1 MTLREFARALRKNW
15 WMILGLAIVSTA
27 LSAGLAA
34 SATPMYE
41 GTVTFFA
48 RTPPTV
54 ESDPLQGDQFGQQRV
69 NSYVKLLGSERLARN
84 IIDDESDLD
93 LSVSELMRTIEGTAD
108 LNTVL
113 LTASVRDSS
122 PARADVILTLLSE
135 EFPALVTE
143 IESNGT
149 TQQAPVELEVVSGP
163 LVKPFP
169 VSPVKRVWIAV
180 GLLLGLVLGTGLA
193 LLRALLDRTVRTD
206 EALQTSSG
214 IPVLGWI
221 PLDKASRKQRRFV
234 EHDSGPTLEA
244 FRKLRTNL
252 QFVDIEEPVR
262 VFVVTSAVAGEGK
275 STTATYLAISFA
287 RAGKRVLLVEA
298 DLRRP
303 EIAKSLNLEG
313 SVGLTNVLV
322 GQVELRDVVQPWGQF
337 GLHVLASGPI
347 PPNPAELIG
356 SQHMAEVVKQ
366 ARRAYDFV
374 IIDTAP
380 LLPVTDGAVAA
391 AQADG
396 TLVVV
401 RYGHTKKAEIRR
413 AVELLHAV
421 DARVLGAVLNRIPRR
436 GGDDYSYRTYDYAS
450 SGRQNAAAISLP
462 PEALKQ
468 HESRHRAG

>member
-1 MTLREFARALRKNW
+1 MTLREVARALRKNW
-15 WMILGLAIVSTA
+15 WVIVGVSMLSTVLSAVLA
-27 LSAGLAA
+27 LSA
-34 SATPMYE
+34 TPIYE
-41 GTVTFFA
+41 GEVTFFA

-69 NSYVKLLGSERLARN
+69 NTYVKLLGSERLAEN
-84 IIDDESDLD
+84 ILDDTDVDLEVSDL
-93 LSVSELMRTIEGTAD
+93 MKTIDGTAD

-122 PARADVILTLLSE
+122 PSRVETILTSLAD
-135 EFPALVTE
+135 EFPALVRE
-143 IESNGT
+143 IESDGT
-149 TQQAPVELEVVSGP
+149 SQQAPVELEVVSGP
-163 LVKPFP
+163 LIKPFP
-169 VSPVKRVWIAV
+169 VSPVKRVWVAA
-180 GLLLGLVLGTGLA
+180 GLLLGLVLGTSLA
-193 LLRALLDRTVRTD
+193 VLRALLDRSVRTD
-206 EALQTSSG
+206 EALQDASG

-221 PLDKASRKQRRFV
+221 PLDKAARKRRNIV
-234 EHDSGPTLEA
+234 EQDTGPTLEA

-252 QFVDIEEPVR
+252 QFVDIEAPVG

-275 STTATYLAISFA
+275 STTASYLAISFA
-287 RAGKRVLLVEA
+287 RAGRRVLLVEA

-303 EIAKSLNLEG
+303 EIAKTLHLEG
-313 SVGLTNVLV
+313 SVGLTNLLV
-322 GQVELRDVVQPWGQF
+322 GQAELRELVQPWGQF

-356 SQHMAEVVKQ
+356 SQHMADFVKE
-366 ARRAYDFV
+366 ARRAYDCV

-401 RYGHTKKAEIRR
+401 RYGHTKKAEVRR
-413 AVELLHAV
+413 AVELLRAV

-436 GGDDYSYRTYDYAS
+436 GGDDYSYRTYDYEGP
-450 SGRQNAAAISLP
+450 GRQATTAVPLP
-462 PEALKQ
+462 GAPVQ
-468 HESRHRAG
+468 GSPRRHRAG